1 MQLQWWSVLP
11 FATMLASIA
20 VLPLV
25 PATAHWWARRSSQM
39 TVSLLLGVPVAAW
52 VWAALG
58 WQEVLASVV
67 EYTQFI
73 CLLLALFVVS
83 GGIFLKGD
91 IRATPRRNPRNS
103 GGSPSGVSRPPQLAT
118 TRMVKMTV
126 WTR

>member
-1 MQLQWWSVLP
+1 MVLHWWSVLP
-11 FATMLASIA
+11 FAAMLASIA

-25 PATAHWWARRSSQM
+25 PATAHWWERRSSQM

-83 GGIFLKGD
+83 GGIYPT
-91 IRATPRRNPRNS
+91 RAPDASQPAY
-103 GGSPSGVSRPPQLAT
+103 GSSFQPPANAT
-118 TRMVKMTV
+118 T
-126 WTR
+126 